1 MPSAPTTPASRAY
14 AAQQANAEAMLERVR
29 FQLSAHAA
37 YAHSRCEHAVAGD
50 LAACTH
56 YLALA
61 LARLGD
67 TDAAA
72 DLGLAGIPRRPE
84 VRH

>member
-1 MPSAPTTPASRAY
+1 MTSCPTTPASRAY
-14 AAQQANAEAMLERVR
+14 ASQRENAETMLERVR
-29 FQLSAHAA
+29 FQLGAHAA
-37 YAHSRCEHAVAGD
+37 AAHGRHDHAFAGD
-50 LAACTH
+50 VAAAVH

-84 VRH
+84 VRQ